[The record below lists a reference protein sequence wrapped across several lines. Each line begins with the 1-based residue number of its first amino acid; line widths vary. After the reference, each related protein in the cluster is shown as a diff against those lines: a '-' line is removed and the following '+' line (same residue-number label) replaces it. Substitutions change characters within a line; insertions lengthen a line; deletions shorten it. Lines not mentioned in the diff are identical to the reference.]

1 MKTISQFF
9 RSLVLSLCTLG
20 GVFGALAVPVSF
32 AEVVIDAPVSQV
44 VNINTAT
51 AEELA
56 EALKGVGI
64 KKAQAIIAYRKAN
77 GEFSSAEQLT
87 EVKGIGEATVNK
99 NRALITL

>member
-1 MKTISQFF
+1 MKSISQFF
-9 RSLVLSLCTLG
+9 RSLVFSLCALG
-20 GVFGALAVPVSF
+20 SVLGALTVPISF
-32 AEVVIDAPVSQV
+32 AEVVAGAPVSQA

-77 GEFSSAEQLT
+77 GDFSSAEQLT
-87 EVKGIGEATVNK
+87 EVKGIGEATVDK